1 MLLTVFG
8 EFGFVCELCVH
19 HSLPRNCVPCLWEA
33 PDVFSVHTGKC
44 AKPLERQI
52 YPYDADVSRGTER
65 RGEDKSENTQLRCR

>member
-1 MLLTVFG
+1 MLLTAFG

-19 HSLPRNCVPCLWEA
+19 CSLPRNCVPRLWEA

-52 YPYDADVSRGTER
+52 YPDEADVSRGTGHR
-65 RGEDKSENTQLRCR
+65 AEDRFENMQLWCR